1 MSTAEDQ
8 IAAEMTPDED
18 EQGEEAE
25 QEETPDVPEP
35 EEAAP
40 DEEAAPPRSQKEID
54 AVQDK
59 LKAEALRH
67 EKAVAKIM
75 GEDFGFLVPNP
86 TDWTP
91 GFIFNVPAMH
101 PMPEQVAAL
110 HELLGDAQGV
120 EYLPAEDAE
129 ACGKC
134 NALGEVLT
142 GSRKQGQIT
151 KLCVGC
157 NGTGWVTKTIPYV
170 APTLVQNGSAAQ
182 GGANLAPNQPIAAD
196 RWGRPY
202 GHRDYGLDP
211 SLVNA

>member
-8 IAAEMTPDED
+8 IAAEMTPDDD
-18 EQGEEAE
+18 EQLEEAE
-25 QEETPDVPEP
+25 SAEA
-35 EEAAP
+35 EAAP
-40 DEEAAPPRSQKEID
+40 DELAPEPTDEAPPPRSQKEID

-59 LKAEALRH
+59 LKAEAARH

-91 GFIFNVPAMH
+91 GYIFNVPAMH

-110 HELLGDAQGV
+110 HELLGDAQGG

-129 ACGKC
+129 ACPKC

-157 NGTGWVTKTIPYV
+157 NGTGWVTKSIPYTP
-170 APTLVQNGSAAQ
+170 PTLVQNGNTANPAAP
-182 GGANLAPNQPIAAD
+182 LVPNQPIAAD

-202 GHRDYGLDP
+202 GHRDYGVDP

>member
-1 MSTAEDQ
+1 MSATEEQ
-8 IAAEMTPDED
+8 IASEMTPDED
-18 EQGEEAE
+18 ADLQE
-25 QEETPDVPEP
+25 QEGDHDDENPDTEQD
-35 EEAAP
+35 AP
-40 DEEAAPPRSQKEID
+40 VEEAAPPRSQKEID

-59 LKAEALRH
+59 LKAEAMRH

-91 GFIFNVPAMH
+91 GYIFNVPAMH
-101 PMPEQVAAL
+101 PMPEQIAAL

-170 APTLVQNGSAAQ
+170 SPTLGQNGT
-182 GGANLAPNQPIAAD
+182 GGATATTLQPNQPIAAD